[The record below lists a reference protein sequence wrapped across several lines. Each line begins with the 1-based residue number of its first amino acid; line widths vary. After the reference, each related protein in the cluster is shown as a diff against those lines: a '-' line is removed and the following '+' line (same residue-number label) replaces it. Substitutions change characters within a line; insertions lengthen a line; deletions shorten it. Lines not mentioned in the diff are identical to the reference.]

1 MNNLK
6 KTFLATMIGATLLAS
21 VPVYAE
27 HHTDERTASVIA
39 ADAAITTQVKA
50 AFLAD
55 ARTEG
60 FDINVDTMNGHV
72 VLRGGADDSAD
83 KQAATEIAR
92 AVKGVTA
99 VDNQIVIAAE
109 DTDKRDRANRET
121 ASGEARETLDDAGDV
136 IDDAWITSKVKAQLL
151 ADEHVKGTDINVNT
165 LANVVTLIGNVPSA
179 MVKAEAVRIAK
190 ATRGVKGV
198 NADKLVI
205 L

>member
-6 KTFLATMIGATLLAS
+6 KTFLATMIGATLLVS
-21 VPVYAE
+21 VPVYAHE
-27 HHTDERTASVIA
+27 QADERTASVIA
-39 ADAAITTQVKA
+39 SDAAITTQVKA
-50 AFLAD
+50 ALLAD

-72 VLRGGADDSAD
+72 KLHGGADSGGD
-83 KQAATEIAR
+83 KQAATDIAR
-92 AVKGVTA
+92 AVKGVSA

-121 ASGEARETLDDAGDV
+121 ASGEVRESLDDAGDV

-151 ADEHVKGTDINVNT
+151 ADEDVKGTDINVNV

-179 MVKAEAVRIAK
+179 AAKAEAVRIARE
-190 ATRGVKGV
+190 TRGVKGV
-198 NADKLVI
+198 NADKLVVI
-205 L
+205 